1 MMRVVNA
8 TLIRFFNAAILSG
21 ELVGQSGVRRLSV
34 GELFMTS
41 LEPPSSA
48 LKEGFLASKIRA
60 RIAEHLGADIERI
73 NDDSR
78 LSEDFGL
85 DLLDIIE
92 LMVVLEEEF
101 AAEREIT
108 DEANQI
114 ELVVGLIRHIERQS
128 IEPHRETWE

>member
-1 MMRVVNA
+1 
-8 TLIRFFNAAILSG
+8 
-21 ELVGQSGVRRLSV
+21 
-34 GELFMTS
+34 MTS

-128 IEPHRETWE
+128 IESHRETLE